1 MSTIEKAAAK
11 LVAKRAAKSKQ
22 IANDAEQ
29 VTQETVQPTPTSQRP
44 GTADMLAARLG
55 VGKFLGVDKRPLE
68 NSEPDEAPLHDNK
81 LDDDQIVDSEV
92 EEITLK
98 DYMVEGNWVVENTLK
113 DEEPEKP
120 EAKMQLVHED
130 DGNKIDDLVTPRS
143 LSYTCELDF
152 AWLAENGFLVPGHSD
167 EQHALEFRRIK
178 RPLLLNT
185 QRVKAEREKYPA
197 NLILVTSSLPA
208 EGKTFVALNLALS
221 LAAEVDRTVLLI
233 DGDVATGDLSRWMGI
248 YEEPGLADLLV
259 AGKRNTDGLVFETN
273 VDRLEV
279 LPCGRLTENLDE
291 LFASEFMDDFM
302 GSLARQST
310 QRILVVDGPPL
321 LATTEA
327 SVLAHHMGQI
337 VMVVEVNKTP
347 QVAAQQAVDQIKDC
361 KNVSVLLNKVT
372 RSEATTRYGY
382 GNGYSYRYR
391 RRKIGNSGPT
401 SSDPGAIPTDD
412 LNQTVPAEEVVT
424 SKLETRT

>member
-1 MSTIEKAAAK
+1 
-11 LVAKRAAKSKQ
+11 
-22 IANDAEQ
+22 
-29 VTQETVQPTPTSQRP
+29 
-44 GTADMLAARLG
+44 
-55 VGKFLGVDKRPLE
+55 
-68 NSEPDEAPLHDNK
+68 
-81 LDDDQIVDSEV
+81 
-92 EEITLK
+92 
-98 DYMVEGNWVVENTLK
+98 
-113 DEEPEKP
+113 
-120 EAKMQLVHED
+120 
-130 DGNKIDDLVTPRS
+130 
-143 LSYTCELDF
+143 
-152 AWLAENGFLVPGHSD
+152 
-167 EQHALEFRRIK
+167 
-178 RPLLLNT
+178 
-185 QRVKAEREKYPA
+185 
-197 NLILVTSSLPA
+197 
-208 EGKTFVALNLALS
+208 
-221 LAAEVDRTVLLI
+221 LI
-233 DGDVATGDLSRWMGI
+233 DGDVARGDLSRWLGI

-347 QVAAQQAVDQIKDC
+347 QVAVQQAVDQIKDC